1 MFLDF
6 FYLLRARGL
15 PVTLNEWMTLMEA
28 LDMGLAQASLTRFYH
43 LCRSVLI
50 KSESDFDKFDQV
62 FMEYFRGIE
71 TPEQLPKEFWDW
83 LAHGELERA
92 LDDLGDQELFA
103 QELEELLKMFEER
116 IKEQKEEHHGGNYWI
131 GTGGTSPM
139 GRGGYNPTGIRV
151 GGKGRHRTAL
161 QVAGERNFRDFRST
175 QRRLKHHLSTIHNV
189 YALRQF

>member
-92 LDDLGDQELFA
+92 LDDLGGSRNRRKNTTAET
-103 QELEELLKMFEER
+103 
-116 IKEQKEEHHGGNYWI
+116 
-131 GTGGTSPM
+131 TGSAPAA
-139 GRGGYNPTGIRV
+139 
-151 GGKGRHRTAL
+151 HRPW
-161 QVAGERNFRDFRST
+161 AGEV
-175 QRRLKHHLSTIHNV
+175 TIPP
-189 YALRQF
+189 ASG